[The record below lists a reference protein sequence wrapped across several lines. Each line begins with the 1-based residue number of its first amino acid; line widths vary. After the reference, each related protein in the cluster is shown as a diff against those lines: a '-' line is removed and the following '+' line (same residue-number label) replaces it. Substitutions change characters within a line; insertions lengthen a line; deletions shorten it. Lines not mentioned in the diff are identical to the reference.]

1 MQSRRLKEIAAQ
13 NGVSVA
19 EIIRQ
24 SVDTYLGASQRPSR
38 EELRERARSIVGKYT
53 SDRSDV
59 SVNHDEYLDEAYG
72 DFDW

>member
-24 SVDTYLGASQRPSR
+24 SVDTYLGASQRPSH